1 MMKRI
6 FNIKNIVILIL
17 SLLLICLVIIIS
29 LEIKDLISG
38 NLIAKDIIEVFLSV
52 KWSFYPILII
62 KNSALLFLLIFFI
75 TEYKVIQ
82 RQYLQY
88 KFKKN
93 VSYSLLSVEERYK
106 KGGMSDAISKISL
119 EIYRDI
125 VYQEPQWNKKETKK
139 ESSDKDK

>member
-29 LEIKDLISG
+29 LEIKYLISG
-38 NLIAKDIIEVFLSV
+38 NLIAKDIIEVFSSV

-106 KGGMSDAISKISL
+106 KEGMSDEISKISL

-125 VYQEPQWNKKETKK
+125 IYQEPQWNKKETKK